1 MQLTM
6 VCNAV
11 EHFSICDQAAAQVLH
26 AAEQPGGS
34 KEWRGLVGAAAAAAS
49 SHRKNALHLSRP
61 DLPCLPAVAALG
73 DRCLMPFELQSLLLP
88 QASLCCSLR
97 ELDGG
102 RAQEAEESSI
112 SQVPGDGQP
121 TNKTSGN
128 FGSANGRARFT
139 C

>member
-1 MQLTM
+1 MYGVLH
-6 VCNAV
+6 VSV
-11 EHFSICDQAAAQVLH
+11 QVLH
-26 AAEQPGGS
+26 AAVQPGGS
-34 KEWRGLVGAAAAAAS
+34 TLVAGGASVGAAAAS

-73 DRCLMPFELQSLLLP
+73 DRCLMAFELQSLLLP

-128 FGSANGRARFT
+128 FGSANERARFT